1 MPKRWF
7 LSPVVGTGS
16 ENDAYRS
23 KIADFGVNHVA
34 VIPSKPDGT
43 PRFGWCLVKVNAASF
58 AALDAD
64 ADLDGFPLVSLDAT
78 VASLPAGV
86 RTRLRTALERRG
98 IDTTDVTGATPL
110 RVIVRRLGRLLDDRF
125 DEDANDVMG

>member
-1 MPKRWF
+1 MARRWY
-7 LSPVVGTGS
+7 LCPVVGTGTEDDS
-16 ENDAYRS
+16 YRA
-23 KIADFGVNHVA
+23 KVADFGVNHIA

-78 VASLPAGV
+78 VASLPAGA
-86 RTRLRTALERRG
+86 RTRLRAALERRG
-98 IDTTDVTGATPL
+98 IDTSDVTGSTPL
-110 RVIVRRLGRLLDDRF
+110 RAILRRLGRLLDDRF
-125 DEDANDVMG
+125 DEDLNDVAG